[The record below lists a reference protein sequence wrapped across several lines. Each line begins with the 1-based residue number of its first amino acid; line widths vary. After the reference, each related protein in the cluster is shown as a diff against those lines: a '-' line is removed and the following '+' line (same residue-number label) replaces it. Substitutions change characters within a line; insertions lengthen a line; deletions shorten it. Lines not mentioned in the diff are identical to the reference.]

1 MRASLKQ
8 AFALLPALAAAAVL
22 PPSIRRSQGRSQ
34 ALDDVKPLVLELD
47 AQNAQATFSVPCQ
60 GCLGADDDESLVF
73 DFQVFPSDQPCGEA
87 NITLNGQQ
95 LIQEWNGFR
104 ADGNGSISSSNKATS
119 EHEPDHDLD
128 LSWETAC
135 LFESLPESNESE
147 YGSDVA
153 QVLTIN
159 IKKVDHKSVV
169 DSAGFTVSF
178 KQAARKVELL
188 RLATNPITLPDSLD
202 GESWRNPPAGLR
214 LVPVDFDD
222 LPEGFFHQSSSIQ
235 DEIELLRQL
244 ESEEKEIQERI
255 RHQKKIIHAHM
266 REHAHSLKD
275 ELQTCDNISCIFKA
289 FLHKAHGAVRII
301 YVHLSPGPHHH
312 HDGSM
317 HGSHFPPYHGRPEQS
332 FAEIHAEAA
341 HGPPPHHQFDH
352 HPPGPPPFDHH
363 PPGPP
368 FEHHPPGP
376 PPFDHPEGYGP
387 PPPPPPP
394 PFGGPHGH
402 GMPPPPPSP
411 PPFGGPDGHMGPPPP
426 PPHHGHGPR
435 PLHAVLMTFASLTGM
450 ACIFSFI
457 CRNCCTLRQR
467 TERRATRE
475 ERRTARQYRRLAR
488 RHAWKQWWS
497 GGKDDWDRKEDYEE
511 KRALILDQEERL
523 EEAMQEEIRNLRTAH
538 ELAHDIV
545 QAEQGRSSPASPGP
559 STCPCTSG
567 HPHPHV
573 QAHAHMQPY
582 PSPHMQ
588 PIPQPHAHHITHGM
602 YAPAPPHAMSRTSS
616 LPSYKSELGSVD
628 TDDAPPAYE
637 EDADSSDIVV
647 DGFREYTPSVTTVF
661 TPESSIPDVSPR
673 PSLDTLRDP
682 PEVETNDS
690 IGLDRD
696 RKN

>member
-1 MRASLKQ
+1 
-8 AFALLPALAAAAVL
+8 
-22 PPSIRRSQGRSQ
+22 
-34 ALDDVKPLVLELD
+34 
-47 AQNAQATFSVPCQ
+47 
-60 GCLGADDDESLVF
+60 
-73 DFQVFPSDQPCGEA
+73 
-87 NITLNGQQ
+87 
-95 LIQEWNGFR
+95 
-104 ADGNGSISSSNKATS
+104 
-119 EHEPDHDLD
+119 
-128 LSWETAC
+128 
-135 LFESLPESNESE
+135 
-147 YGSDVA
+147 
-153 QVLTIN
+153 
-159 IKKVDHKSVV
+159 
-169 DSAGFTVSF
+169 
-178 KQAARKVELL
+178 
-188 RLATNPITLPDSLD
+188 
-202 GESWRNPPAGLR
+202 
-214 LVPVDFDD
+214 
-222 LPEGFFHQSSSIQ
+222 
-235 DEIELLRQL
+235 
-244 ESEEKEIQERI
+244 
-255 RHQKKIIHAHM
+255 
-266 REHAHSLKD
+266 
-275 ELQTCDNISCIFKA
+275 
-289 FLHKAHGAVRII
+289 
-301 YVHLSPGPHHH
+301 
-312 HDGSM
+312 
-317 HGSHFPPYHGRPEQS
+317 
-332 FAEIHAEAA
+332 
-341 HGPPPHHQFDH
+341 
-352 HPPGPPPFDHH
+352 
-363 PPGPP
+363 
-368 FEHHPPGP
+368 
-376 PPFDHPEGYGP
+376 
-387 PPPPPPP
+387 
-394 PFGGPHGH
+394 
-402 GMPPPPPSP
+402 
-411 PPFGGPDGHMGPPPP
+411 
-426 PPHHGHGPR
+426 
-435 PLHAVLMTFASLTGM
+435 MTFASLTGM